1 VNHVREGDRRKEHR
15 TEATEVTEGREATEG
30 LKELTVMCKVTK
42 PWRIVS
48 LLRFKTPHS
57 APLANAESFY
67 QWPRRQEW
75 HRKLRSRGCL
85 KADLIGGA
93 TFKGRNDE
101 GVAFVV
107 DLSKQKRAEEA
118 LQKTQVSWHM
128 WPA

>member
-1 VNHVREGDRRKEHR
+1 VH
-15 TEATEVTEGREATEG
+15 
-30 LKELTVMCKVTK
+30 L
-42 PWRIVS
+42 S

-67 QWPRRQEW
+67 QRPRRQEW
-75 HRKLRSRGCL
+75 HRKLRSRRCL

-118 LQKTQVSWHM
+118 LQKTQMELAHLARVTASIGHEVSQLLAGLIS
-128 WPA
+128 PRFRTGVGLGAIAACFPNLLYD